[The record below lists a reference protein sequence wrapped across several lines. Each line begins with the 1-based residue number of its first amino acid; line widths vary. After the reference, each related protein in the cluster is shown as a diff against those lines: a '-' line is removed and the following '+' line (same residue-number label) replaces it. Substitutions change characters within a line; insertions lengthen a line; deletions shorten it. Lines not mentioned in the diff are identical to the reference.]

1 MIEITPK
8 IANTDACGIAAVIIG
23 NKRPTANDPSQLND
37 DAKPLARPRIANGN
51 TSPTN
56 TQVSGAQVNE

>member
-23 NKRPTANDPSQLND
+23 NKSPTANDPSQW
-37 DAKPLARPRIANGN
+37 
-51 TSPTN
+51 TS
-56 TQVSGAQVNE
+56 GF